1 MEQTLP
7 LGADIAAQHNVLWL
21 SVSNSFGRIP
31 SDTNLTRVK
40 SVVMDKITGK
50 NIAITGAARGIGYA
64 TATALLRRGARVV
77 IGDRDVEALG
87 AAVEGLKEEGNVDA
101 HPVDVTDPTSFK
113 RFLEAAGAGGPVDV
127 LINNAGVMPIG
138 PFLSTSDG
146 AIRSML
152 EVNLSG
158 VINGCRLA
166 LPEMV
171 ARRGGQIVNIASVA
185 GLMAAPGMA
194 VYNASKFG
202 VVGLSRAL
210 SDEFE
215 PQGVQVSAV
224 LPTFTNTELIAGTD
238 STGAQKPVEPE
249 DIAEAVVRII
259 EKPRV
264 QVTVPKPLGA
274 VTTIVNSLPTK
285 VRRFMSK
292 KTGTDRVFLDIDTN
306 ARSAYENRVGSSLG
320 VTKPDGE

>member
-7 LGADIAAQHNVLWL
+7 LGADIPAQHNVLWL
-21 SVSNSFGRIP
+21 SVSNPFPRI
-31 SDTNLTRVK
+31 SGDTNLTRVK

-87 AAVEGLKEEGNVDA
+87 SAVEGLKEEGNVDA
-101 HPVDVTDPTSFK
+101 HPLDVTDPASFK
-113 RFLEAAGAGGPVDV
+113 RFLEAASAGGPIDV
-127 LINNAGVMPIG
+127 LVNNAGVMPIG
-138 PFLSTSDG
+138 PFLSTSDR
-146 AIRSML
+146 AIRSMV
-152 EVNLSG
+152 EVNLYG
-158 VINGCRLA
+158 VINGCQLA

-171 ARRGGQIVNIASVA
+171 ARRRGQVVNIASVA
-185 GLMAAPGMA
+185 GLMAVPGMA

-210 SDEFE
+210 SDEFA

-249 DIAEAVVRII
+249 DIAAAGCASSRS
-259 EKPRV
+259 PASRS
-264 QVTVPKPLGA
+264 PCP
-274 VTTIVNSLPTK
+274 S
-285 VRRFMSK
+285 
-292 KTGTDRVFLDIDTN
+292 
-306 ARSAYENRVGSSLG
+306 RSAPSRPSSIRFPPGSAGS
-320 VTKPDGE
+320 